1 MAARA
6 VGRPRDASRCRMW
19 KSGVRKPLELLY
31 VHQYIREYGVRYSPL
46 PSSVRYI
53 KASAVP
59 RYIIGFSSSFF
70 YCINGSHS
78 RLLHPSLVA
87 SLIIKRRLPAES
99 AGSLFWSVRVIR
111 WRRPRF
117 KGFAVSAGASGEPP
131 KHLGGNLRVSFFLG
145 EKKKGYKSQRGTTPR
160 ITDSHTHWWLP
171 ASRWVSRRNK
181 SAPSSCWVTKPEGR
195 DWYARPI

>member
-1 MAARA
+1 MLYY
-6 VGRPRDASRCRMW
+6 S
-19 KSGVRKPLELLY
+19 LL
-31 VHQYIREYGVRYSPL
+31 I
-46 PSSVRYI
+46 
-53 KASAVP
+53 
-59 RYIIGFSSSFF
+59 FFF

-87 SLIIKRRLPAES
+87 IRIIKRRLPAES

-131 KHLGGNLRVSFFLG
+131 KTSGWKSASVFFFRG
-145 EKKKGYKSQRGTTPR
+145 KKKKGYKSKRGTTPR
-160 ITDSHTHWWLP
+160 ITDSHTHTHTLGWLP

-181 SAPSSCWVTKPEGR
+181 SAPSSCWLTKPEGR
-195 DWYARPI
+195 DWYSRPIRKNESTDFCLSPGVSSFKTSESSFASFALRTEKLLGTPAFVLSLSSLNIFTAG